1 MTRYSLAIDIGGTFT
16 DAVLL
21 ASDGQSYVDKTL
33 TTHNNLLESLDG
45 LSNIEGV
52 GEFEVTKNKIL
63 PQCDAKQFAAQR
75 SDETR
80 VGQNAGPSC
89 E

>member
-1 MTRYSLAIDIGGTFT
+1 MVHLSGLEGLRKAYSISI
-16 DAVLL
+16 
-21 ASDGQSYVDKTL
+21 
-33 TTHNNLLESLDG
+33 THNNLLESLDG
-45 LSNIEGV
+45 LSNIEEV